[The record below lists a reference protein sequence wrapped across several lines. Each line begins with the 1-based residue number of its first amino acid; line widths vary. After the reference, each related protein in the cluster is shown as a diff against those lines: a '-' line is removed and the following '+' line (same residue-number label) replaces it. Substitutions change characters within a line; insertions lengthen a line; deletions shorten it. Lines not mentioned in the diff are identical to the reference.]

1 MKTTELQ
8 LTEQEIL
15 ILDEILQEELDN
27 FNYETDYDR
36 QDVFDIIEKIKEKL
50 NFTEINNLKN

>member
-1 MKTTELQ
+1 MKTVR

-15 ILDEILQEELDN
+15 ILDEILQEKLDN

-36 QDVFDIIEKIKEKL
+36 QDVFGIIEIIKEKL
-50 NFTEINNLKN
+50 KQIKN

>member
-1 MKTTELQ
+1 MKTIRVTK
-8 LTEQEIL
+8 QEIA
-15 ILDEILQEELDN
+15 ILDEILQEKLDT

-50 NFTEINNLKN
+50 N